1 MLLTITSPLAH
12 VIPTL
17 KRAAPRTTPTRS
29 PHASRVCKQLEVSP
43 IEPPLDPARPDRT
56 GSVKGLTVDML
67 EEAKCHLILG
77 NTYHL
82 GNQPGAA
89 TVEKLGGLHNFT
101 GWRRAMLT
109 DSGARP

>member
-1 MLLTITSPLAH
+1 
-12 VIPTL
+12 
-17 KRAAPRTTPTRS
+17 
-29 PHASRVCKQLEVSP
+29 
-43 IEPPLDPARPDRT
+43 
-56 GSVKGLTVDML
+56 ML

-109 DSGARP
+109 DSGAHP